1 VVDRVVKYLG
11 AAYLIYLNIRNIR
24 TRHVRMDESAVSS
37 ALADL
42 TVASFGWLISDKLR
56 HSASAKTTAH
66 RVRRGNGPASPAPRL
81 INSGAIEVLS
91 EDDPIAKRCQHYPPH
106 P

>member
-1 VVDRVVKYLG
+1 MVDRVVKYLG
-11 AAYLIYLNIRNIR
+11 AAYLIYLNIRTIQ

-56 HSASAKTTAH
+56 QSASAKNDSASRPEREWAGLSGTT
-66 RVRRGNGPASPAPRL
+66 VNQFRRS
-81 INSGAIEVLS
+81 
-91 EDDPIAKRCQHYPPH
+91 
-106 P
+106 